1 MSETTDAG
9 VNDGLV
15 PFLSGP
21 VGPYED
27 VIISTLTLHGMAL
40 KHIG

>member
-9 VNDGLV
+9 VNNGLV

-21 VGPYED
+21 VCPYED
-27 VIISTLTLHGMAL
+27 VIISTLHGMAL